1 MGKCSTGRFDMGGLR
16 CARGARPS
24 SCPAP
29 RRPRFYRAAVSARLA
44 LPAAML
50 LFFVLFPAG
59 CGRDAPPPPP
69 AGPYVASRSSGVVHR
84 SDCTYAA
91 RIKPANRVTYA
102 TLRAALDEG
111 RRPCKRCLPRA
122 ASQTTQPGGAI

>member
-1 MGKCSTGRFDMGGLR
+1 
-16 CARGARPS
+16 
-24 SCPAP
+24 
-29 RRPRFYRAAVSARLA
+29 
-44 LPAAML
+44 ML
-50 LFFVLFPAG
+50 LFCVLFPAG
-59 CGRDAPPPPP
+59 CRRDAPPPRSAP

-84 SDCTYAA
+84 SDCSYAA
-91 RIKPANRVTYA
+91 RIKPANRVSYA